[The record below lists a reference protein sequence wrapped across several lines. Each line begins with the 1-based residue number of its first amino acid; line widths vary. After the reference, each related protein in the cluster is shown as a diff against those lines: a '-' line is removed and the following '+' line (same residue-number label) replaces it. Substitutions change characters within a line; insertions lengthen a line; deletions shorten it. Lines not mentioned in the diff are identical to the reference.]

1 MHLMYSAIDCI
12 AVLHLDL
19 QVVDERLW
27 DEEDEKGGD
36 EEGRGQRKEEYD
48 DKGTLQV
55 DDKKDLEYEVRGRVR
70 VRSDLE
76 V

>member
-1 MHLMYSAIDCI
+1 
-12 AVLHLDL
+12 VLHLDL

-27 DEEDEKGGD
+27 DDEDEKGGD

-55 DDKKDLEYEVRGRVR
+55 DDKKDLEYEVRVR
-70 VRSDLE
+70 GSESEGWSGSVMCELFTL
-76 V
+76 